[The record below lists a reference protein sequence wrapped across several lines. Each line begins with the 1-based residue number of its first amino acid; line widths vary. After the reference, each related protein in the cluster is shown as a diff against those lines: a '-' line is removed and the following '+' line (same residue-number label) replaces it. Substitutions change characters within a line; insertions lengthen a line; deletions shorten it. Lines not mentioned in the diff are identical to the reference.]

1 MAYLVKAPADKPDS
15 LSSIPRTPVA
25 VLRQQTPVNCPLT
38 STQVPWCAR
47 YHTTHTNKK
56 CKKKLIFI

>member
-1 MAYLVKAPADKPDS
+1 MAYPVKVPASKPDS

-38 STQVPWCAR
+38 STQMPWCAR

-56 CKKKLIFI
+56 M